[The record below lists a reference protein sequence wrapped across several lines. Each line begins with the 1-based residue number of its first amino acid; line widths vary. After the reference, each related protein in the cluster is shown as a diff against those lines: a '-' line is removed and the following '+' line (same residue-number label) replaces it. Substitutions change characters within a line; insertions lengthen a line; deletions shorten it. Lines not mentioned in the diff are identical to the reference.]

1 MSVACILQVIAER
14 RRLEA
19 SGGGGVAE
27 SQGRA
32 DLLSLLVN
40 EGSLSDEDI
49 RSVPLTLT
57 LTLTLSST

>member
-1 MSVACILQVIAER
+1 MQVIAER